1 MLQENGIE
9 DFRPLDVS
17 LETDGDQYEGEKYK
31 NRLGQIS
38 VSDSSKDGGYD
49 LRDMP
54 EYNVETKA
62 DFRGNQEAI
71 DWLMKDPNDFK
82 REVL

>member
-17 LETDGDQYEGEKYK
+17 LEADGDQYEGEKYK
-31 NRLGQIS
+31 NGVDQIS
-38 VSDSSKDGGYD
+38 LSDSSKDGGYD

-62 DFRGNQEAI
+62 DFKWCFTRHQTLSPDNLISG
-71 DWLMKDPNDFK
+71 
-82 REVL
+82 